1 MHLPDCRLFTALC
14 CIGYAELRP
23 NNHREGAPTLIY
35 HPLIEMILK
44 ILSRSFW
51 HTWKILKILFQKIWV
66 FKGKKLE
73 NNHSQVV
80 SNLVGIFLT
89 WEWMAFRQSENISKF
104 LSVFLLFVWAILSLA
119 YILRLQA
126 PISII
131 NSFILLWSTVIVLY
145 FRSHQNNVNLL

>member
-1 MHLPDCRLFTALC
+1 MHLPVKD
-14 CIGYAELRP
+14 
-23 NNHREGAPTLIY
+23 APTLMY
-35 HPLIEMILK
+35 HPLYWTDLDSKIFSVILTHSK
-44 ILSRSFW
+44 I
-51 HTWKILKILFQKIWV
+51 TKNGQKYPSQKNWI
-66 FKGKKLE
+66 FLRKKFE
-73 NNHSQVV
+73 TNHFHVV

-145 FRSHQNNVNLL
+145 FFFGLTRMMY